1 MDSLDGKIAVVT
13 GAASGIGLALAR
25 ALAARNARLVMADI
39 DTDRLAHAAAGID
52 AESVVSLPMDV
63 ASFESWRALAATV
76 QERFGTTAH
85 LLFNNAGV
93 QRAGRIWNV
102 PPEDFEWL
110 VRINLIGAFNGVR
123 AFVPAMIERGEPA
136 HVVNT
141 ASISGVLAFPRIGPY
156 AATKYGIV
164 GLSESLLHDLTE
176 KGAPIG
182 VSVLCPGAVATS
194 LAMNSAAIR
203 GAEPV
208 ATPDQGSDP
217 GMIAELVLEAI
228 AANRFWIFTH
238 PAYNELIRLRSDWML
253 DVDAAPP
260 PAPGFFS

>member
-13 GAASGIGLALAR
+13 GAASGIGLALTR
-25 ALAARNARLVMADI
+25 ALAARNARVVMADI
-39 DTDRLAHAAAGID
+39 DPHRLAEAAAGID
-52 AESVVSLPMDV
+52 AESVVSVPTDV
-63 ASFESWRALAATV
+63 ASIESWNALAATV
-76 QERFGTTAH
+76 QEHFGTTAH

-93 QRAGRIWNV
+93 QRPGRIWNV
-102 PPEDFEWL
+102 PTEDFEWL
-110 VRINLIGAFNGVR
+110 VRINLMGAFNGVR

-141 ASISGVLAFPRIGPY
+141 ASISGVLGFPRIGPY

-182 VSVLCPGAVATS
+182 VSVLCPGAVATG
-194 LAMNSAAIR
+194 LAANSASIR

-208 ATPDQGSDP
+208 ATPDEGADP
-217 GMIAELVLEAI
+217 GAVAELVLDAV

-238 PAYNELIRLRSDWML
+238 PAYDELIRRRTDWML
-253 DVDAAPP
+253 DGDVAPP
-260 PAPGFFS
+260 PAPGFVS